1 MTSDTDQRPAS
12 ASASPAGPDPDP
24 DSADLTRLV
33 YDGTYAGVHEDI
45 RALLFDPIFDHHR
58 DLTLNQAGRL
68 AYRRSRFVHG
78 RLERPADV
86 LRDPRRLF
94 ALTEWTTLL
103 DISTFPVLAV
113 HYNLCFGTLIE
124 HSAGREDLADYIE
137 ELDSLSSFG
146 PYMATELGY
155 GNNVAALRTEAVY
168 DGRTNTFVLNTPD
181 VPAQK
186 HMPYSGFT
194 DIPKLAVVLA
204 RLKSAGQDYGVFP
217 FVVRISGPDGPAEG
231 VRAALCPEKPAM
243 GLDNGLTWFDHIRI
257 PRRSLLTGD
266 MGEFTEDG
274 VFHPSVANPRTRFL
288 RAMSRNQPGRIC
300 VSAASVS
307 LGRAS
312 VYIALRYALQR
323 VTNAPGRNDMP
334 VIEYRSHQLPLFTAL
349 AKVYAMTFLVN
360 RAKRE
365 YVDRRG
371 VVDADLNTLISITK
385 ALTTWEMSDVAAV
398 CRERCGAQGMFSVN
412 RIADYG
418 IFLQSAVT
426 AEGDSQVLLAATA
439 GRQVARPG
447 GGLAPQAQAQ
457 APDPRGR
464 DIRDPALHLECL
476 RYRVHWLRQA
486 VRKAMD
492 ADRREPYFDSWNRN
506 VNNALAMARLE
517 GVAAAL
523 ECALAAADDARTTA
537 VSQAL
542 RSLAALYGLDEIQ
555 RDAGWYLARGVLDA
569 AQVEAIPAAAD
580 ELCETLRPRIPML
593 INGFQLSPQLLRAP
607 IAADDYMTAYNE
619 LTGPG
624 RPDPIEEGAR

>member
-1 MTSDTDQRPAS
+1 MTSDTGLRPAP
-12 ASASPAGPDPDP
+12 PAGPDRDSDHDRDR
-24 DSADLTRLV
+24 DSADLTRLL

-45 RALLFDPIFDHHR
+45 RALLFDPIFDHRR
-58 DLTLNQAGRL
+58 DLTSNEAGRL
-68 AYRRSRFVHG
+68 AYRRGRFVHG

-124 HSAGREDLADYIE
+124 HSAGRDDVADYIE

-168 DGRTNTFVLNTPD
+168 DNETNTFVLNTPD

-194 DIPKLAVVLA
+194 DIPKLAVVMA

-217 FVVRISGPDGPAEG
+217 FMVRISGSDGPAEG

-243 GLDNGLTWFDHIRI
+243 GLDNGLTWFDHVRI

-266 MGEFTEDG
+266 LGEFTEDG
-274 VFHPSVANPRTRFL
+274 VFHPSVANPRKRFL

-360 RAKRE
+360 RTKRE
-365 YVDRRG
+365 YVARRG
-371 VVDADLNTLISITK
+371 VVDTDLSNLISITK

-412 RIADYG
+412 RIVDYG

-439 GRQVARPG
+439 GQEIARSG
-447 GGLAPQAQAQ
+447 GELTPQT
-457 APDPRGR
+457 PDPRGR
-464 DIRDPALHLECL
+464 DIRDPALQLECI
-476 RYRVHWLRQA
+476 RYRAHWLRQA
-486 VRKAMD
+486 VREAMH

-506 VNNALAMARLE
+506 VNDALAMARLE

-542 RSLAALYGLDEIQ
+542 RLLAALYGLHEIQ
-555 RDAGWYLARGVLDA
+555 RDAGWYLARGALDA

-580 ELCETLRPRIPML
+580 GLCETLRPQIPML
-593 INGFQLSPQLLRAP
+593 IDGFQLSPQLLRAP
-607 IAADDYMTAYNE
+607 IAADDYVTAYNE

-624 RPDPIEEGAR
+624 QPEPIEEGAE